1 MDHFGDRVVTFLKN
15 AATNLEE
22 LQVQTALGK
31 AELSDKFEDIKKSAK
46 KSVQHLKSEVN
57 AFVDDRKESYNHLKA
72 KLEHLELQ
80 LALGKADTMDEIR
93 EQKKKLSHAI
103 QDVKRVLAKD

>member
-31 AELSDKFEDIKKSAK
+31 AELSDKFEDIKKDAK

-57 AFVDDRKESYNHLKA
+57 SFVDDKKDTYNHLKA

-93 EQKKKLSHAI
+93 EQKKNLSHAI
-103 QDVKRVLAKD
+103 QDVKRILTKD